1 MTETATPKR
10 AGRALALLVFA
21 LLLIFAAIFVT
32 ADSASLPAMVAVH
45 FDAAGRAGAFAPRSQ
60 YQTVVLLLA
69 VALPVAVVAIMAFA
83 YSRATDLKLPNRDYW
98 LAPQRLERTRA
109 FLITH
114 SIWLGSLMVTL
125 TCFVHWLVL
134 DANLRRPPELSN
146 ALFAAGLCIF
156 TACMAA
162 WVATLMIVF
171 RRRGA
176 DQGASTS

>member
-45 FDAAGRAGAFAPRSQ
+45 FDAAGRAGAFAPRGP

-69 VALPVAVVAIMAFA
+69 VDLPVAVGGIMAFA
-83 YSRATDLKLPNRDYW
+83 YSRSTDLKLPNRDYW
-98 LAPQRLERTRA
+98 LGPGRLERARA
-109 FLITH
+109 LLVAH
-114 SIWLGSLMVTL
+114 CIWVGYLTVSL

-146 ALFAAGLCIF
+146 ALFMAGLGIF

-162 WVATLMIVF
+162 GVATLMISF
-171 RRRGA
+171 CRKR
-176 DQGASTS
+176 